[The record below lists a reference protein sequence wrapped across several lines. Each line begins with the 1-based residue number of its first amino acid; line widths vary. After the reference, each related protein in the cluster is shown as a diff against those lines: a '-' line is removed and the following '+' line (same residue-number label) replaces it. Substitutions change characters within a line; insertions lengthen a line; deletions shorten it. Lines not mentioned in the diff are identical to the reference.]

1 MFLHLLP
8 TLYVLKKCGSLST
21 STPENAQ
28 PQALRSEGLLST
40 IPLQQGRLLR
50 PPFLANFFATQPG
63 HDIGI
68 LGNSSRRD
76 GRLRPKEVQ
85 TINVGRGYAELIFH
99 RVFLSPKGQ
108 CSSFFSRKGS
118 ANG

>member
-28 PQALRSEGLLST
+28 PQDLRSEGLLST